1 LFGLDSNTAMTIGY
15 VVLFGAMIYFLF
27 IRPQKKRE
35 KEAKALVA
43 ALVVGSKI
51 VTIGGVIGTVVH
63 VGDDEVTIETSVEKT
78 QMVFL
83 KSAVSTIRE
92 KPVVVEDVQKTKKE
106 ISEEQK

>member
-1 LFGLDSNTAMTIGY
+1 MDQGTITTIIY
-15 VVLFGAMIYFLF
+15 VVVFGAMIFFLF

-35 KEAKALVA
+35 KEAKAMIS

-51 VTIGGVIGTVVH
+51 VTIGGVVGTVVH

-83 KSAVSTIRE
+83 KSAISTIRE
-92 KPVVVEDVQKTKKE
+92 KPADTVLEAK
-106 ISEEQK
+106 